1 MVPSIMRARRRRR
14 ETRAVSEQGRK
25 PPAVDALG
33 MAVLTVSDTRSLE
46 TDRSGAL
53 LAERLQAAGHRLLA
67 RELVRDD
74 RYRLRALVAAWIA
87 DPQIEVVLI
96 TGGTGLAARDIT
108 PEAVRPLLDKQIEG
122 FGELFRSLSYEEV
135 GVATLQSRALAGL
148 ANHTLVCCLPGSPGA
163 CRLAW
168 ERILEPQL
176 DSRYRPCNFVQAI
189 RARGS
194 PASISE

>member
-1 MVPSIMRARRRRR
+1 MRAQRRGWKSQV
-14 ETRAVSEQGRK
+14 VSEKRLESSLT
-25 PPAVDALG
+25 DALG
-33 MAVLTVSDTRSLE
+33 MAVLTVSDTRSLD

-53 LAERLQAAGHRLLA
+53 LAEHLQAAGHRLLV

-87 DPQIEVVLI
+87 DPLIEVILI
-96 TGGTGLAARDIT
+96 TGGTGLADRDIT
-108 PEAVRPLLDKQIEG
+108 PEAVLPLLDKQIEG

-148 ANHTLVCCLPGSPGA
+148 ANHTLVCCLPGSPTA